1 MFSRDSG
8 RNRSLRITT
17 LIHTTVITDTSP
29 STTPAMPKIFPVMS
43 GLGEAYQM
51 AFSGQGIVVVQPSE
65 DSTDRLRIR
74 G

>member
-1 MFSRDSG
+1 
-8 RNRSLRITT
+8 
-17 LIHTTVITDTSP
+17 
-29 STTPAMPKIFPVMS
+29 
-43 GLGEAYQM
+43 M